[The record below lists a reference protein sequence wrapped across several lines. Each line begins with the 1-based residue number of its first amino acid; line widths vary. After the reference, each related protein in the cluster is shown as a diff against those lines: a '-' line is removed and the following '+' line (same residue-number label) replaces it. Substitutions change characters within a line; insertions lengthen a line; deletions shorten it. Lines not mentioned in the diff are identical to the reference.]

1 METILNCY
9 QNHVTFPTV
18 EFHTSSIVVIGS
30 GYVGLTTGACLASM
44 GHDVVCIDND
54 NLKIQ
59 SLRSGLMTF
68 FEPKLKSLVLNCV
81 TLGKLQF
88 STQILEYLSGADFVF
103 LCLPTPLDP
112 TGSMDIRALVDVC
125 VQIRS
130 SLDPATI
137 VVNKSTGPVNT
148 ARHLKQLL
156 GTGNHVVT
164 NPEFLREGSA
174 VDDFLYPDR
183 IIIGCDDPLVGEKVS
198 NIYAKLDC
206 PKVIVDPNSA
216 EAIKY
221 FGNAFLALKISFIN
235 EAAEFCHAVGANIL
249 EVARGIAL
257 DRRIG
262 GLFLSPGP
270 GWGGSCFPKDLR
282 ALATSSRDNGVTL
295 ETVESA
301 ISANR
306 KHIRVVVELIRRCIA
321 TNQVSVTKIAFL
333 GLAFKANT
341 DDLRESPALAIVSE
355 LQLPPDQF
363 ILFDPKAAPPMAFA
377 DQRAATLIEALEGA
391 TLVVVLTEWEEF
403 AQIEPSLVKSL
414 MIGSKIV
421 DTRYVLDRKKFQEH
435 GIEVVTLG

>member
-1 METILNCY
+1 VKL
-9 QNHVTFPTV
+9 QS
-18 EFHTSSIVVIGS
+18 SSITVIGS

-44 GHDVVCIDND
+44 GHDVVCIDSD

-59 SLRSGLMTF
+59 SLQSGLITI
-68 FEPKLKSLVLNCV
+68 FEPKLESLVLSCV
-81 TLGKLQF
+81 KLGKLQF
-88 STQILEYLSGADFVF
+88 STQVLEHLPGAGFVF

-112 TGSMDIRALVDVC
+112 TGWMDISALEDVC
-125 VQIRS
+125 GQIRS

-148 ARHLKQLL
+148 TRHLQQLL
-156 GTGNHVVT
+156 ATGNHVVT

-206 PKVIVDPNSA
+206 PKLIVDPKSA

-221 FGNAFLALKISFIN
+221 FSNAYLALRVSFIN
-235 EAAEFCHAVGANIL
+235 EAAEFCHAVGANVL

-282 ALATSSRDNGVTL
+282 ALATSSRDIGVTL

-301 ISANR
+301 IRANR
-306 KHIRVVVELIRRCIA
+306 KHISVIVELIRRCIA
-321 TNQVSVTKIAFL
+321 NSQVSVTKIAFL

-363 ILFDPKAAPPMAFA
+363 ILFDPKAQPPNAFA
-377 DQRAATLIEALEGA
+377 DQRAATLTEALEGA
-391 TLVVVLTEWEEF
+391 TLAVVLTEWQEF
-403 AQIEPSLVKSL
+403 AQIKPSLVKSL
-414 MIGSKIV
+414 MIGTKIV